1 MSLRASITPDRT
13 SAYAGIP
20 VFATVTVANTADL
33 VDAFEIRVLGVDR
46 SWVQTS
52 PQRLQ
57 LLHRLRLLRLR
68 FHRVA
73 AAVMTV
79 VAAAVVVITAVAV
92 MTQHPRRQQQQQ
104 LLAQLLQHQQCHHQ
118 LFRNLWCP
126 RHLLDR
132 ARRYP

>member
-57 LLHRLRLLRLR
+57 LLHRLPLRQLR
-68 FHRVA
+68 FHR
-73 AAVMTV
+73 AVEAVTTV
-79 VAAAVVVITAVAV
+79 VAVVAV
-92 MTQHPRRQQQQQ
+92 ITQHPSRQQQ

-118 LFRNLWCP
+118 LFRNLRCP